1 MQIFLW
7 IVQEVSGNMSKY
19 FLRFRKGSRRD
30 LNSEISHIWKVHV
43 DRRFIFHPIFNSYNC
58 KMRQMF
64 KVHSRSSKVLF
75 PLYYC
80 VKQNT
85 VSTLDF
91 YIHLF
96 NFPLSTCC
104 GNIMLLLA
112 YCFKLYHRNHW
123 TYQNEIILPTIK
135 Y

>member
-1 MQIFLW
+1 
-7 IVQEVSGNMSKY
+7 MSKD

-104 GNIMLLLA
+104 CCIMLLSA